1 MNYLENYQ
9 VDPPT
14 GFWPDYMR
22 YFMGHFRNEYG
33 QDIELE
39 RVWIKENG
47 SNLILN
53 GNIHMSEPYYIY
65 EAIEFNKPKKW
76 IFDFSCIVMG
86 YEQSY
91 FTLKN

>member
-1 MNYLENYQ
+1 
-9 VDPPT
+9 
-14 GFWPDYMR
+14 
-22 YFMGHFRNEYG
+22 MGHFRNEYG

-47 SNLILN
+47 SDLILN

-91 FTLKN
+91 FTLKNQNNF